1 MPCAARRFHIG
12 PNLGDI
18 GRISGIAHYS
28 RGDRQDLTPRRGSNT
43 SADRPNPRGAGSLHS
58 DQHGIQATI
67 GCAPWHANCYIK
79 IIVSA
84 FLQDLRYGLHIALRG
99 PGFTM
104 VAALTLA
111 IGIAVNTTVFSWV
124 DMMLLR
130 PIPGAPNGGELA
142 AFETV
147 APDGVALPTSFP
159 DFRDHRDRLQLIS
172 LAAATPST
180 MTIGEGDRA
189 DRVWAELV
197 SANYFTVLGVKP
209 VLGRMFSQAECG
221 DHADACPVAV
231 IGQSLWKSRFHSD
244 PRVLGTTLILNRQR
258 LTVIGVAPAEFHG
271 SMPGPLTLSI
281 WAPLTMGARFN
292 IFPAQALD
300 DRGKRYFMGVAR
312 LKPGVRLT
320 QARAE
325 CAALARQIAQWD
337 PHANAGIGAT
347 LLPVRQGHFG
357 GQTLMAGPLTML
369 MAVCGL
375 VFLIVCANVS
385 SLLLARSIARRKE
398 FSVRMALGAGRLRLA
413 RQLFSESLILA
424 VLGVLA
430 GVPLAMW
437 MSRSLGYLMP
447 RGADIPISL
456 DMPLNSEILAFTIL
470 LCVAACL
477 ISGIAPALHSAR
489 AGLNEALKEGGR
501 SGGEGARSERTRS
514 LLVVAEVAL
523 ALVAIVG
530 TGLFAKSFR
539 MARQINPGFDS
550 QRVLVAN
557 LELSAAGYS
566 PADRIRFCERLR
578 DRLAAQPGI
587 VGVSWAD
594 VVPLWFTGNPWDD
607 VQVEGYVPGPKESMK
622 IMRNVVGPGYLGLM
636 RIPLVE
642 GRDFTAHDDENA
654 PHVVVVNQTFARRFF
669 ANRTAIGRRVRI
681 WDRWFTIAGVARD
694 SKYVSPNE
702 AAAPYFYAPSREAY
716 MSPGVFVFVR
726 TAGEPERAT
735 AALRGTLGSLDP
747 GVGIFAAMPLT
758 EYTGASLFGQKMAA
772 VMLAVLGLVAL
783 VLAATGLYS
792 VMAYSVAQR
801 TREIGLRMAL
811 GARPADVL
819 ALMLR
824 RGMRLT
830 LFGLAIGVAAAL
842 AVTRLG
848 ASLLVNVSATDPLI
862 FAAASLFLA
871 AVASAANYLPARRAT
886 HIDPNEALR
895 CE

>member
-1 MPCAARRFHIG
+1 M
-12 PNLGDI
+12 
-18 GRISGIAHYS
+18 
-28 RGDRQDLTPRRGSNT
+28 
-43 SADRPNPRGAGSLHS
+43 
-58 DQHGIQATI
+58 
-67 GCAPWHANCYIK
+67 
-79 IIVSA
+79 SA
-84 FLQDLRYGLHIALRG
+84 FLQDLRYGLHIALRS
-99 PGFTM
+99 PGFTA
-104 VAALTLA
+104 VTVLTLA
-111 IGIAVNTTVFSWV
+111 IGVAVNTTVFSWI
-124 DMMLLR
+124 DMMVLR
-130 PIPGAPNGGELA
+130 PIPGASNGGELA

-159 DFRDHRDRLQLIS
+159 DFRDHRDGLKLVS
-172 LAAATPST
+172 LAAVTPAI

-189 DRVWAELV
+189 NRVWAELV
-197 SANYFTVLGVKP
+197 SANYFTVAGVKP
-209 VLGRMFSQAECG
+209 VLGRMFSQQDCG

-231 IGQSLWKSRFHSD
+231 IGQSLWKSRFQSD
-244 PRVLGTTLILNRQR
+244 PHIVGATVILNRQR
-258 LTVIGVAPAEFHG
+258 LNVIGVAPAGFRG
-271 SMPGPLTLSI
+271 SLPGLTLSI

-312 LKPGVRLT
+312 LKPGVHLA

-325 CAALARQIAQWD
+325 CAALARQIARWD
-337 PHANAGIGAT
+337 PRANAGIGAT
-347 LLPVRQGHFG
+347 LLPIRQGHFG
-357 GQTLMAGPLTML
+357 GQAMMTGPLSIL

-398 FSVRMALGAGRLRLA
+398 FSVRMALGASRSRLA

-437 MSRSLGYLMP
+437 MSQSMGYLMP
-447 RGADIPISL
+447 RGAGIPMSLDIP
-456 DMPLNSEILAFTIL
+456 LNGEILAFTML
-470 LCVAACL
+470 LCAAACL

-489 AGLNEALKEGGR
+489 AGLNETLKEGGR
-501 SGGEGARSERTRS
+501 GGGEGARSERTRS
-514 LLVVAEVAL
+514 LLVVSEVAL
-523 ALVAIVG
+523 ALMAIVG

-539 MARQINPGFDS
+539 MARQINPGFDP

-566 PADRIRFCERLR
+566 APDRIRFCERLR

-587 VGVSWAD
+587 AGVSWAD

-607 VQVEGYVPGPKESMK
+607 VQVEGYLPSAKESMK

-642 GRDFTAHDDENA
+642 GRDFTARDDENA
-654 PHVVVVNQTFARRFF
+654 PHVVVVNQTFARHFF
-669 ANRTAIGRRVRI
+669 ASRTAIGRRVRI
-681 WDRWFTIAGVARD
+681 WDRWFTIAGIVRD
-694 SKYVSPNE
+694 SKYVSPTE
-702 AAAPYFYAPSREAY
+702 AAAPYFYAPSRQAY
-716 MSPGVFVFVR
+716 MSPAVAVFVR
-726 TAGEPERAT
+726 TAGEPERAA
-735 AALRGTLGSLDP
+735 AALRSAAGSIDP

-758 EYTGASLFGQKMAA
+758 ESIGASLFGQKMAA

-783 VLAATGLYS
+783 VLAATGIYS

-801 TREIGLRMAL
+801 TREIGIRMAL
-811 GARPADVL
+811 GARPPDVL
-819 ALMLR
+819 ALVLG
-824 RGMRLT
+824 RGTRLT
-830 LFGLAIGVAAAL
+830 VLGVAIGVAASL
-842 AVTRLG
+842 VVTRLA
-848 ASLLVNVSATDPLI
+848 ASLLVRVSSADPLV
-862 FAAASLFLA
+862 FTASSLFLA